1 MNKPYFHHVLIAAD
15 DLERSRQF
23 YSGVLELEEINRPAF
38 VYPGIWYKIGDGQQ
52 QLHIIV
58 RSEATIRRN
67 KSNDRYDIHFALRMK
82 TYRDTLA
89 WLRNKG
95 FRDDVPDDDLRKME
109 LPPTSLAGWPQIYI
123 LDPDR
128 NIIEFNFETMD

>member
-1 MNKPYFHHVLIAAD
+1 MNKPYVHHILIAAD

-23 YSGVLELEEINRPAF
+23 YSGVLELEEINRPALA
-38 VYPGIWYKIGDGQQ
+38 YPGIWYKIGDGQQ

-67 KSNDRYDIHFALRMK
+67 KSNDRSDIHFALRMES
-82 TYRDTLA
+82 YRDTLT

-95 FRDDVPDDDLRKME
+95 FRDDVPDDDLRNM
-109 LPPTSLAGWPQIYI
+109 LLYPNSPVGWPQIYI

-128 NIIEFNFETMD
+128 NIIEFSFDTMD